1 MLVKAGADLKNK
13 DSNGNT
19 PLHHAAIGKFKS
31 CMDYLIEIGADLDEK
46 NSQGLSPIE
55 LCDKAFASLF
65 ENKRLALAKANL
77 LVKNANKTKGIETKP
92 LLKKLKRDKE
102 ENKSTHL
109 ESAHSVSKS
118 LFSSN
123 KQKSVGPSDFLV
135 HCLLGTGS
143 FGDVYLV
150 EKKDTKVLYAMKVLL
165 KENIFSSFELNRPQP
180 GAIRTD
186 RKERLEHHSTSI
198 HRKTALL
205 LPEHHEAVHDTGFLS
220 WR

>member
-1 MLVKAGADLKNK
+1 
-13 DSNGNT
+13 
-19 PLHHAAIGKFKS
+19 
-31 CMDYLIEIGADLDEK
+31 MDYLIEIGADLDEK
-46 NSQGLSPIE
+46 NSQGFSPIE

-77 LVKNANKTKGIETKP
+77 LIKNAVKAKGIDPKP
-92 LLKKLKRDKE
+92 LLKKLKRDNE

-109 ESAHSVSKS
+109 ESGHSVSKS

-165 KENIFSSFELNRPQP
+165 KENIFSSLQLSRPQL
-180 GAIRTD
+180 GEIRAD
-186 RKERLEHHSTSI
+186 RKERFEHHQTPV
-198 HRKTALL
+198 HREAALL
-205 LPEHHEAVHDTGFLS
+205 LPEHHKTFHDIGFLS
-220 WR
+220 WRRPRRSAA